1 MSRAFPYL
9 LKDGEEL
16 MLFPYLPRDTLRGET
31 IGMIVGI
38 VLAVLLLIV
47 VCLVLIFLKAT
58 ERLCFADNDQ
68 SYRYHDPKSKRAQPH
83 NAQVSRL
90 PKIFVGWTN

>member
-1 MSRAFPYL
+1 MPQKGAKL
-9 LKDGEEL
+9 LYSKKQIFFSL
-16 MLFPYLPRDTLRGET
+16 RDTLRGET

-90 PKIFVGWTN
+90 PKIFVG